1 MEIEVLHAA
10 RGDKKKSID
19 TNTEKGRQEAAV
31 FLNKMMKQGTAV
43 FLERG
48 KKTYRV
54 KGYDPKKDLL
64 TVALEEKDKTVTTR
78 GRKAKT
84 TAVAP
89 VAGGSR

>member
-19 TNTEKGRQEAAV
+19 TNTDKGRQEAAV

-54 KGYDPKKDLL
+54 KGYDPRKD
-64 TVALEEKDKTVTTR
+64 
-78 GRKAKT
+78 
-84 TAVAP
+84 
-89 VAGGSR
+89 

>member
-1 MEIEVLHAA
+1 MTRRSPSI
-10 RGDKKKSID
+10 RTRKKA
-19 TNTEKGRQEAAV
+19 EQEAAV
-31 FLNKMMKQGTAV
+31 FLNKLMRGGSAV

-64 TVALEEKDKTVTTR
+64 TVAIDEKGKTVTTR

-89 VAGGSR
+89 VAGGL